1 LGASDVAIG
10 AMGPLTR
17 SSRVSKKCYD
27 ADGGDLEDSVHDERE
42 NGLARELVER
52 LAYEG
57 ARKKWYSQPG
67 TPSRQMN
74 LTAEERRWLARH
86 LRHQRKTQLINPL
99 EVRRDDWESDAF
111 GSATRKWEEEPW
123 IRPSRRLGLT
133 REERGV
139 LARYLRWQRSG
150 PEVASA
156 DVRRR
161 LVEER
166 RTGRHDPELPEFV
179 ILHREL
185 RGRR

>member
-1 LGASDVAIG
+1 MIPTIVGIED
-10 AMGPLTR
+10 
-17 SSRVSKKCYD
+17 RVQ
-27 ADGGDLEDSVHDERE
+27 DESE
-42 NGLARELVER
+42 KGLARELADR

-57 ARKKWYSQPG
+57 VREKWYSQPG

-74 LTAEERRWLARH
+74 LTAEERKWLARH
-86 LRHQRKTQLINPL
+86 LRRERKTQLINPL
-99 EVRRDDWESDAF
+99 EVRRRDWESDA
-111 GSATRKWEEEPW
+111 GWSALRKWDEEPW

-139 LARYLRWQRSG
+139 LARYLRWLRSG

-161 LVEER
+161 LLEER
-166 RTGRHDPELPEFV
+166 RTGIHDPELPEFI